1 MFMIKMNIKSFASVL
16 LLGLPL
22 RMVVAADVPKS
33 FSLARSQPMMDR
45 SPFAVAT
52 AVTAPSG
59 PPNFAKD
66 LYVANAAKAKEGD
79 LVTIASSTD
88 KNFKKY
94 LTTNASVDGY
104 SISRIE
110 WSDKVGATKVTIA
123 KDDQL
128 ATLSFNEALLHQPG
142 APGQNPVPP
151 SAIQPPQAQDRNG
164 AGPSTLSTN
173 GAVQP
178 SLPTV
183 PGVQQNVSK
192 PKGKEQIACANP
204 RQHPIQWPANRK
216 QHDACPAAHRPM
228 RFARCHSERSE
239 ESLVFLKSTTQII

>member
-1 MFMIKMNIKSFASVL
+1 MTKMNLKRLALPL

-22 RMVVAADVPKS
+22 RLIVADDLPKP
-33 FSLARSQPMMDR
+33 FNFARYQPMMDR

-52 AVTAPSG
+52 AVAPAAT
-59 PPNFAKD
+59 PNFAKD
-66 LYVANAAKAKEGD
+66 LYVANAARSKEGD
-79 LVTIASSTD
+79 LVTVASSTD

-94 LTTNASVDGY
+94 LTTNAPVDGY
-104 SISRIE
+104 SISSIE

-151 SAIQPPQAQDRNG
+151 SAQQPPQAQDRNG
-164 AGPSTLSTN
+164 AGPTTLSTN

-183 PGVQQNVSK
+183 PGAQQNVSK
-192 PKGKEQIACANP
+192 PMSVPAVPPPNP
-204 RQHPIQWPANRK
+204 RVRGVIPKSPGLNSV
-216 QHDACPAAHRPM
+216 PPRPKPG
-228 RFARCHSERSE
+228 S
-239 ESLVFLKSTTQII
+239 